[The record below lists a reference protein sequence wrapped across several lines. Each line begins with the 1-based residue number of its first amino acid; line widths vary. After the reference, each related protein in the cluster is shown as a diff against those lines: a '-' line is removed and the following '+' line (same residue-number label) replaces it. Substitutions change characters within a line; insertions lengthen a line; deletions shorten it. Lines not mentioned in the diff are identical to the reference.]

1 MALTEQEK
9 YQKYHSSP
17 LAIKRRSERNK
28 ARRKA
33 EKVWG
38 KKAIKGKDIDHK
50 NTNPGGNLSNDIKN
64 IRITTVHY
72 NRGKDANSWR
82 KTKKRNH

>member
-1 MALTEQEK
+1 MTEKEK

-17 LAIKRRSERNK
+17 LAIKRRSKRNQ

-38 KKAIKGKDIDHK
+38 KAAIEGKDIDHK
-50 NTNPGGNLSNDIKN
+50 NRGTGGELSNAISN
-64 IRITTVHY
+64 IRITTVHH
-72 NRGKDANSWR
+72 NRSKDANSWR